1 MVDECGHEPRDT
13 PVSGVLP
20 QLRLDE
26 LLEGLQQQVAQVRS
40 ARDRIHTLLDAVL
53 VIGSDLELEVVLQR
67 IVESAVS
74 LVDAE
79 YGALGVLG
87 EEGTIKQFL
96 TVGIDE
102 ETIAGIGH
110 YPRGE
115 GILGLLIRHPEPLR
129 LANLARHPS
138 SVGFPSGHPPMTS
151 FLGTPIKVREQV
163 FGNLYLTDKQGAT
176 EFDADDEAVLRTL
189 AAAAGVAIDNARLYD
204 DARRRQRWLAASN
217 ELTRSLLS
225 GTEPAAVLESF
236 TATLR
241 EMAGADLVTLA
252 IPVGDSGELVIE
264 AASGPRAEDARGLVL
279 GAATL
284 AAKVFASGETITS
297 DAVSADPRATG
308 GSAAVV
314 ELGPAFLVPLGTRDH
329 VRGVLQVANVPGGPV
344 FTDAVIDMVIGYG
357 NQAALALEV
366 AEHRQDADRML
377 VLNDR
382 DRIARDLHDLVIQR
396 LFAGAAWPT
405 SSNAPRNW
413 AAPSPSARTS
423 RAAPSW
429 NGPRRCT
436 PPREWGRDFRL
447 SAARGPRSGAVRRA
461 PAVRGSSGW
470 TYSGAST
477 APPRHPRRERSR
489 LRSPPRRAW
498 TGGSGRLRLR
508 LRVLWA
514 AAAGPHH
521 PHAHPPGEVAT
532 AGDGRRRPPRVG
544 AGALPVKGACD
555 ARRIYREE
563 ADPDFDGATE
573 AGTPYCAPG
582 TPGCDADY
590 DYATRPPDALLPI
603 GRDSDVYA
611 RMVRQAGRGALLRYY
626 RVEDGTHVDSLV
638 DTFPDKLRPMVP
650 CHRSAFEALERWLAG
665 KGRPPADHTVRRPAD
680 ADPATLLT
688 SCPLD

>member
-1 MVDECGHEPRDT
+1 MDECGQKPRDT

-53 VIGSDLELEVVLQR
+53 AIGSDLELEVVLQR

-102 ETIAGIGH
+102 KTIARMGH

-163 FGNLYLTDKQGAT
+163 FGNLYLTDKQGAA

-264 AASGPRAEDARGLVL
+264 AASGTRAEDARGLVL

-308 GSAAVV
+308 GSAAIV

-344 FTDAVIDMVIGYG
+344 FTDAVVDMVIGYG

-396 LFAGAAWPT
+396 LFAGALTLQSVLGRLADRPQVGERVQRVVDDLDDT
-405 SSNAPRNW
+405 IKVIRSTIYSLGEHERSRSEGLRARLVAAMERAAEALGFAPALRMTGLLDTNVPAGHAEHMLAVAGEALSNA
-413 AAPSPSARTS
+413 ARHA
-423 RAAPSW
+423 RATAVDVSVEVTDTELRLKVAD
-429 NGPRRCT
+429 NGH
-436 PPREWGRDFRL
+436 G
-447 SAARGPRSGAVRRA
+447 VA
-461 PAVRGSSGW
+461 PAVTRRSGL
-470 TYSGAST
+470 AN
-477 APPRHPRRERSR
+477 
-489 LRSPPRRAW
+489 LQQRAEEL
-498 TGGSGRLRLR
+498 GGS
-508 LRVLWA
+508 
-514 AAAGPHH
+514 
-521 PHAHPPGEVAT
+521 
-532 AGDGRRRPPRVG
+532 
-544 AGALPVKGACD
+544 
-555 ARRIYREE
+555 
-563 ADPDFDGATE
+563 F
-573 AGTPYCAPG
+573 
-582 TPGCDADY
+582 
-590 DYATRPPDALLPI
+590 
-603 GRDSDVYA
+603 S
-611 RMVRQAGRGALLRYY
+611 
-626 RVEDGTHVDSLV
+626 
-638 DTFPDKLRPMVP
+638 LRPNEPNGTVVAWAVP
-650 CHRSAFEALERWLAG
+650 LHAA
-665 KGRPPADHTVRRPAD
+665 P
-680 ADPATLLT
+680 
-688 SCPLD
+688 

>member
-1 MVDECGHEPRDT
+1 MDECGQEPRDS
-13 PVSGVLP
+13 PVSGTLP

-26 LLEGLQQQVAQVRS
+26 LLEGLQQQVAQVRA

-163 FGNLYLTDKQGAT
+163 FGNLYLTDKQGAA

-225 GTEPAAVLESF
+225 GTEPTAVLESF

-264 AASGPRAEDARGLVL
+264 AASGTRAEDARGLVL

-396 LFAGAAWPT
+396 LFAGALTLQSTLGRLADRPQEGARVQRVVDDLDDT
-405 SSNAPRNW
+405 IKVIRSTIYSLGEQERSRSEGLRARLVAAMERAAEALGFAPALRMTGLLDTNVPAGHAEHMLAVAGEALSNAARHAQATAVDVSVDVTDTALRLKVADNGHGLDPAVTRRSGLANLQQRAEELGGSFSLRPNEPNGTVVEW
-413 AAPSPSARTS
+413 AAPLHT
-423 RAAPSW
+423 
-429 NGPRRCT
+429 T
-436 PPREWGRDFRL
+436 P
-447 SAARGPRSGAVRRA
+447 
-461 PAVRGSSGW
+461 
-470 TYSGAST
+470 
-477 APPRHPRRERSR
+477 
-489 LRSPPRRAW
+489 
-498 TGGSGRLRLR
+498 
-508 LRVLWA
+508 
-514 AAAGPHH
+514 
-521 PHAHPPGEVAT
+521 
-532 AGDGRRRPPRVG
+532 
-544 AGALPVKGACD
+544 
-555 ARRIYREE
+555 
-563 ADPDFDGATE
+563 
-573 AGTPYCAPG
+573 
-582 TPGCDADY
+582 
-590 DYATRPPDALLPI
+590 
-603 GRDSDVYA
+603 
-611 RMVRQAGRGALLRYY
+611 
-626 RVEDGTHVDSLV
+626 
-638 DTFPDKLRPMVP
+638 
-650 CHRSAFEALERWLAG
+650 
-665 KGRPPADHTVRRPAD
+665 
-680 ADPATLLT
+680 
-688 SCPLD
+688 

>member
-1 MVDECGHEPRDT
+1 M
-13 PVSGVLP
+13 SGALP

-53 VIGSDLELEVVLQR
+53 AIGSDLELQVVLQR

-74 LVDAE
+74 LVDAQ

-102 ETIAGIGH
+102 ETIAEIGH

-129 LANLARHPS
+129 LASLARHPS

-163 FGNLYLTDKQGAT
+163 FGNLYLTDKQGAA

-217 ELTRSLLS
+217 ELTRTLLS

-264 AASGPRAEDARGLVL
+264 AASGTGAEDARGLVL

-308 GSAAVV
+308 GSAAIV
-314 ELGPAFLVPLGTRDH
+314 ELGPAFFVPLGTRDH

-396 LFAGAAWPT
+396 LFAGALTLQSALGRLADRPQVGERVQRVVDDLDDT
-405 SSNAPRNW
+405 IKVIRSTIYSLREQERSRSEGLRARLVAAMERAAEALGFAPALRMTGLLDTNVPAGHAEHMLAVAGEALSNAARHAQATAVDVSVEVTDTALRLKVADNGHGVDPAVTRRSGLANLKRRAEELGGSFSLRPNEPTGTVVEW
-413 AAPSPSARTS
+413 AAP
-423 RAAPSW
+423 
-429 NGPRRCT
+429 
-436 PPREWGRDFRL
+436 L
-447 SAARGPRSGAVRRA
+447 H
-461 PAVRGSSGW
+461 
-470 TYSGAST
+470 T
-477 APPRHPRRERSR
+477 AP
-489 LRSPPRRAW
+489 
-498 TGGSGRLRLR
+498 
-508 LRVLWA
+508 
-514 AAAGPHH
+514 
-521 PHAHPPGEVAT
+521 
-532 AGDGRRRPPRVG
+532 
-544 AGALPVKGACD
+544 
-555 ARRIYREE
+555 
-563 ADPDFDGATE
+563 
-573 AGTPYCAPG
+573 
-582 TPGCDADY
+582 
-590 DYATRPPDALLPI
+590 
-603 GRDSDVYA
+603 
-611 RMVRQAGRGALLRYY
+611 
-626 RVEDGTHVDSLV
+626 
-638 DTFPDKLRPMVP
+638 
-650 CHRSAFEALERWLAG
+650 
-665 KGRPPADHTVRRPAD
+665 
-680 ADPATLLT
+680 
-688 SCPLD
+688 

>member
-1 MVDECGHEPRDT
+1 MDECGQGPRDT
-13 PVSGVLP
+13 PVSGTLP

-102 ETIAGIGH
+102 ETIAGMGH

-163 FGNLYLTDKQGAT
+163 FGNLYLTDKQGAA

-225 GTEPAAVLESF
+225 GTEPTAVLESF

-264 AASGPRAEDARGLVL
+264 AASGTRAEDARGLVL

-396 LFAGAAWPT
+396 LFAGALTLQSTLGRLADRPQEGARVQRVVDDLDDT
-405 SSNAPRNW
+405 IKVIRSTIYSLGEQERSRSEGLRARLVAAMERAAEALGFAPALRMTGLLDTNVPAGHAEHMLAVAGEALSNAARHAQATAVDVSVEVTDTALRLKVADNGHGLDPAVTRRSGLANLQQRAEELGGSFSLRPNEPSGTVVEW
-413 AAPSPSARTS
+413 AAP
-423 RAAPSW
+423 
-429 NGPRRCT
+429 
-436 PPREWGRDFRL
+436 L
-447 SAARGPRSGAVRRA
+447 H
-461 PAVRGSSGW
+461 
-470 TYSGAST
+470 T
-477 APPRHPRRERSR
+477 AP
-489 LRSPPRRAW
+489 
-498 TGGSGRLRLR
+498 
-508 LRVLWA
+508 
-514 AAAGPHH
+514 
-521 PHAHPPGEVAT
+521 
-532 AGDGRRRPPRVG
+532 
-544 AGALPVKGACD
+544 
-555 ARRIYREE
+555 
-563 ADPDFDGATE
+563 
-573 AGTPYCAPG
+573 
-582 TPGCDADY
+582 
-590 DYATRPPDALLPI
+590 
-603 GRDSDVYA
+603 
-611 RMVRQAGRGALLRYY
+611 
-626 RVEDGTHVDSLV
+626 
-638 DTFPDKLRPMVP
+638 
-650 CHRSAFEALERWLAG
+650 
-665 KGRPPADHTVRRPAD
+665 
-680 ADPATLLT
+680 
-688 SCPLD
+688 